1 MSAVYISR
9 KLHRGLIPAAPL
21 TIATRHVSKT
31 LANDVYPGIYSVYPH
46 VAVPLARGAR
56 LWGLNYTARQ
66 LKDIKKGF
74 QLKALCIAGGNWT
87 HHLRSLQDHETWTY
101 VSLALAQAQT
111 GKPAAIDAIWQ
122 HGLKQARSRY
132 VQESLKVRSEAWTK
146 TEAAQYMERIISLAN
161 IIQNGGRVPR
171 SDELAQLSGR
181 ADEEVGIAIGAD
193 GELLHF
199 RKGHHR
205 MALAK
210 QLGIPRLDIELHL
223 VHSDWLRN
231 LLGVSRRGL
240 IRMIGQH
247 ANEDANVQS
256 AIAQYVESLRS

>member
-9 KLHRGLIPAAPL
+9 KLHKALIPAAPL

-31 LANDVYPGIYSVYPH
+31 LANDVYPGIYSIFPH
-46 VAVPLARGAR
+46 VAVPLARAAK
-56 LWGLNYTARQ
+56 LCGLNYTARQ
-66 LKDIKKGF
+66 LKDIKKGL

-87 HHLRSLQDHETWTY
+87 HYLSRLQDHGTWTY
-101 VSLALAQAQT
+101 VSLALAYAET
-111 GKPAAIDAIWQ
+111 DKPAAIDAIWQ
-122 HGLKQARSRY
+122 HGLKEARSRY
-132 VQESLKVRSEAWTK
+132 VEENVKVRSEAWTK
-146 TEAAQYMERIISLAN
+146 TDAAQYMERIISLAN
-161 IIQNGGRVPR
+161 LIQNGGRVPR

-181 ADEEVGIAIGAD
+181 MDEEVGIAIGAD

-205 MALAK
+205 IALAK
-210 QLGIPRLDIELHL
+210 QLEVPQLDVELHL

-240 IRMIGQH
+240 IRRIAQV
-247 ANEDANVQS
+247 AAEDTGIRS
-256 AIAQYVESLRS
+256 AIAQYVESPRN